1 VSDWKL
7 SPDMLDSEW
16 ARLSGGE
23 YQRMSL
29 AVAITLKPD
38 LLLLDEPTSALDK
51 ESGAIVERTLV
62 TLPIPKLW
70 ITHDPEQAQRIGHY
84 HLKFPGPILTN
95 LKKEK
100 LKESSV

>member
-51 ESGAIVERTLV
+51 ESAAIVERTLV